1 MSSELDQKSNKLN
14 LSSIKLPESLHGLLK
29 DKVGI
34 ITGASRGIGAVTA
47 IILAEAGAKITLAA
61 RNEKSIDSLADT
73 INSSHRD
80 SALAIGTDVTDSR
93 SVQNMVKKTV
103 ARFGRLDLAFNNAG
117 DGHVPS
123 PIADI
128 GEADF
133 DRAVRTNIFG
143 TFLCMKYEI
152 PMMLESG
159 GGSIVNMS
167 STAGL
172 EGVKGMA
179 GYVAGKHGIIG
190 LTESAAI
197 DYGRNNIRVN
207 VVAPGPIYTER
218 YAGTKIPEQIAF
230 AVPMGRI
237 GNREEVGFA
246 VAWLCSD
253 LSSFVTGATVS
264 IDGGRMAG
272 VWFPD
277 STGSQAKE

>member
-1 MSSELDQKSNKLN
+1 MN
-14 LSSIKLPESLHGLLK
+14 LPSLKLPESLHGLLG

-34 ITGASRGIGAVTA
+34 VTGASRGIGAATA

-61 RNEKSIDSLADT
+61 RNEKSIESLASK
-73 INSSHRD
+73 INSSSRGA
-80 SALAIGTDVTDSR
+80 ALAVQTDVTNSS
-93 SVQNMVKKTV
+93 SVQNMVNETV
-103 ARFGRLDLAFNNAG
+103 ASYGRLDVAFNNAG
-117 DGHVPS
+117 EGHMPS
-123 PIADI
+123 PLAEIKE
-128 GEADF
+128 GEF
-133 DRAVRTNIFG
+133 EQAVRTNIFG

-152 PMMLESG
+152 PAMLKSG

-179 GYVAGKHGIIG
+179 GYAAGKHGVIG

-207 VVAPGPIYTER
+207 VLAPGPIYTER
-218 YAGTKIPEQIAF
+218 YAGTKVPEQIAF

-237 GNREEVGFA
+237 GKREEVAF
-246 VAWLCSD
+246 VVTWLCSD
-253 LSSFVTGATVS
+253 LSSFVTGATIS

-277 STGSQAKE
+277 SPRPPS